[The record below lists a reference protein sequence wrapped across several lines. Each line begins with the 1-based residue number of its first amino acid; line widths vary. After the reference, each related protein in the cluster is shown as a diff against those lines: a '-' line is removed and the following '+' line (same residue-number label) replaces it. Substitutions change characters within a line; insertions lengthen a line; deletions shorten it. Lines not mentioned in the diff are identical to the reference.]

1 LVLPPPMACASQ
13 LPRAG
18 SPYGELLTWAMGD
31 SSERHDVED
40 EAGRRGL
47 SAGGAMDQIEDEM
60 EALALSSSVARKAAA
75 AERQAK
81 QATLLSTAIEQAFPV
96 PAPRSVS
103 GGRAQITDAYGR
115 RACAKVEHVIIG
127 GEGVTLA
134 FVAVPASNT
143 ASSAAAKETERR
155 LAHAIL
161 VWCSKH
167 VARLVVAGAE
177 EDGSGKSLRR
187 AGRSFFKE
195 AQATALRDHPK
206 LAKCAA
212 ACTLVLCAVNHS
224 RGEVTT
230 CHLGTCVAV
239 LASRTAFGQRAS
251 PPTLLS
257 RNHRVQDCA
266 AERARV
272 EKSGGCLA
280 HTASQDGQPRGPL
293 LIWPGGHETARCIGS
308 LGKGSRA
315 QLPLPSCATVP
326 LPPEEVELLLGS
338 ASVLDEIHVSS
349 ALALLR
355 RAPSAQMA
363 AQLLVEAVA
372 VQRHSYGPATDND
385 AGALRPRTVIAC
397 AVLKVGCPPP
407 GQPASALKPS
417 ALHGRSR
424 WSPLRPRAG
433 CTELGSPTSSG
444 VSTPPPASASPPPS
458 RIVSADLQVAEPT
471 VLRVPIDDNNSRHGG
486 SPPPAHSLFSW
497 RPFRSQQA

>member
-1 LVLPPPMACASQ
+1 
-13 LPRAG
+13 
-18 SPYGELLTWAMGD
+18 MGD

-115 RACAKVEHVIIG
+115 RACANVEHVIIG

-308 LGKGSRA
+308 LGTGRA
-315 QLPLPSCATVP
+315 RGAPAPLPPSPLPSRLRLCPSLRPTDSRLHRPPPLAPLLARRAGCCCPPPPAPPSPCRPASATSSSHR
-326 LPPEEVELLLGS
+326 PP
-338 ASVLDEIHVSS
+338 SS
-349 ALALLR
+349 TRSTSPPLLR
-355 RAPSAQMA
+355 SSGAPRAPSRRRSSSSRRASCT
-363 AQLLVEAVA
+363 
-372 VQRHSYGPATDND
+372 RTHPDTHC
-385 AGALRPRTVIAC
+385 RPLPKA
-397 AVLKVGCPPP
+397 
-407 GQPASALKPS
+407 PS
-417 ALHGRSR
+417 
-424 WSPLRPRAG
+424 
-433 CTELGSPTSSG
+433 
-444 VSTPPPASASPPPS
+444 
-458 RIVSADLQVAEPT
+458 
-471 VLRVPIDDNNSRHGG
+471 
-486 SPPPAHSLFSW
+486 
-497 RPFRSQQA
+497 

>member
-1 LVLPPPMACASQ
+1 
-13 LPRAG
+13 
-18 SPYGELLTWAMGD
+18 
-31 SSERHDVED
+31 
-40 EAGRRGL
+40 
-47 SAGGAMDQIEDEM
+47 MDQIEDEM
-60 EALALSSSVARKAAA
+60 EALALSCSVARKAAA

-81 QATLLSTAIEQAFPV
+81 QATLLSTAIEQAFPIV
-96 PAPRSVS
+96 APRSVS

-206 LAKCAA
+206 LAMCAA

-239 LASRTAFGQRAS
+239 LASRAAIGQRAS

-272 EKSGGCLA
+272 EASGGCVA

-308 LGKGSRA
+308 IGTGRA
-315 QLPLPSCATVP
+315 RGAPAPLPPSPLPSSSASAPPSARPTRGSTAP
-326 LPPEEVELLLGS
+326 LPSPPSSRAERAAAAHPLLL
-338 ASVLDEIHVSS
+338 H
-349 ALALLR
+349 R
-355 RAPSAQMA
+355 P
-363 AQLLVEAVA
+363 
-372 VQRHSYGPATDND
+372 PA
-385 AGALRPRTVIAC
+385 GRPVRPPPRIGLRPRRDRRLRRFC
-397 AVLKVGCPPP
+397 AHPARPVRPVGGAAPHRGVRAHPHTPRHALQTPPQRRRPNHNSPPAPPP
-407 GQPASALKPS
+407 
-417 ALHGRSR
+417 
-424 WSPLRPRAG
+424 
-433 CTELGSPTSSG
+433 
-444 VSTPPPASASPPPS
+444 PP
-458 RIVSADLQVAEPT
+458 
-471 VLRVPIDDNNSRHGG
+471 
-486 SPPPAHSLFSW
+486 
-497 RPFRSQQA
+497 